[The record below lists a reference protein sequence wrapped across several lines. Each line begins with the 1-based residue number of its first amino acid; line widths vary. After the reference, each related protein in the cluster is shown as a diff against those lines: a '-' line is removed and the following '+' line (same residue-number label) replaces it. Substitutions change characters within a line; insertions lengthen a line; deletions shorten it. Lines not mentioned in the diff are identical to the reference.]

1 MEHRLKYTASTVFK
15 YITLILALVAVIIP
29 IVVVFIASFKSNLEY
44 LNSGT
49 LELPQSFANFENFK
63 YAFIDGRMMIGYL
76 NTILILAVALTGTIL
91 LGSMV
96 AYAINRFKFKG
107 RNVLL
112 FLFLTAMLIPP
123 ITTQIT
129 TFQIVKFF
137 GIYNTRWA
145 PIVLF
150 MGTDI
155 ISIYIFLRFMESISH
170 SIDESAMIDGASYF
184 RIYWNL
190 ILPLLAPAIV
200 TVIIIKGVAIYND
213 FYIPQLYMPKAEL
226 SVVSTALY
234 RFQGPYGKRWEIIS
248 AGIVITIVP
257 VLLAFMFLQRYFYNG
272 FTQGAIKS

>member
-1 MEHRLKYTASTVFK
+1 VVKIKYAGSTLFK
-15 YITLILALVAVIIP
+15 YLTLLLAVLAVVVP
-29 IVVVFIASFKSNLEY
+29 IVVVFIASFKTSKEY
-44 LNSGT
+44 LST
-49 LELPQSFANFENFK
+49 SPLALPENFLNFQNYK
-63 YAFIDGRMMIGYL
+63 YAFIDGKMLLGYF
-76 NTILILAVALTGTIL
+76 NTVIILVAALLGATL

-96 AYAINRFKFKG
+96 AFVINRFKFKG
-107 RNVLL
+107 RNVIL
-112 FLFLTAMLIPP
+112 FLFLAAMMIPA

-129 TFQIVKFF
+129 TFQIVRFF
-137 GIYNTRWA
+137 GMYGTRWA

-155 ISIYIFLRFMESISH
+155 ISIYIFLRFMESISV

-190 ILPLLAPAIV
+190 ILPLLVPAIV

-213 FYIPQLYMPKAEL
+213 FYIPQLYMPKKEM

-234 RFQGPYGKRWEIIS
+234 RFQGPYGKAWEIIS

-257 VLLAFMFLQRYFYNG
+257 ILAVFLFLQRYFYNG
-272 FTQGAIKS
+272 FTQGSIK

>member
-1 MEHRLKYTASTVFK
+1 MEHRLKYTMSTVFK
-15 YITLILALVAVIIP
+15 YITLILALIAVIIP
-29 IVVVFIASFKSNLEY
+29 IVVVFIASFKTNLEY

-49 LELPQSFANFENFK
+49 LELPQSFNNFENFK
-63 YAFIDGRMMIGYL
+63 YAFIDGKMLIGYL

-155 ISIYIFLRFMESISH
+155 ISIYIFLRFMESISR

-200 TVIIIKGVAIYND
+200 TVIIIKGVATYND

-272 FTQGAIKS
+272 FTQGSIKS

>member
-1 MEHRLKYTASTVFK
+1 MEHRLKYTASAVFK
-15 YITLILALVAVIIP
+15 YITLIIALVAVIIP
-29 IVVVFIASFKSNLEY
+29 IVVVFIASFKTNLEY

-49 LELPQSFANFENFK
+49 LELPQSFANLENFK
-63 YAFIDGRMMIGYL
+63 YAFIDGKMMIGYL
-76 NTILILAVALTGTIL
+76 NTIIILAVALSGTIL
-91 LGSMV
+91 LGSMM

-137 GIYNTRWA
+137 GLYNTRWA

-155 ISIYIFLRFMESISH
+155 ISIYIFLRFMESISR

-184 RIYWNL
+184 RIYRSL
-190 ILPLLAPAIV
+190 ILPLLAPAV
-200 TVIIIKGVAIYND
+200 TTVIIIKGVAIYND

>member
-1 MEHRLKYTASTVFK
+1 MEHRLKYTMSTVFK
-15 YITLILALVAVIIP
+15 YITLILALIAVIIP
-29 IVVVFIASFKSNLEY
+29 IVVVFIASFKTNLEY

-49 LELPQSFANFENFK
+49 LELPQSFNNFENFK
-63 YAFIDGRMMIGYL
+63 YAFIDGKMLIGYL

-200 TVIIIKGVAIYND
+200 TVIIIKGVATYND

-272 FTQGAIKS
+272 FTQGSIKS

>member
-1 MEHRLKYTASTVFK
+1 MEHRVKYTASAVFK
-15 YITLILALVAVIIP
+15 YITLVLAVIAVVVP
-29 IVVVFIASFKSNLEY
+29 IVVVFIASFKTNKEY

-49 LELPQSFANFENFK
+49 LELPQSFTNFENFK
-63 YAFIDGRMMIGYL
+63 YAFIDGKMMIGYL
-76 NTILILAVALTGTIL
+76 NTILILAVALIGTLL

-129 TFQIVKFF
+129 TFQIVRFF
-137 GIYNTRWA
+137 GLYNTRWA

-155 ISIYIFLRFMESISH
+155 ISIYIFLRFMESISR

-190 ILPLLAPAIV
+190 ILPLMAPAIT

-234 RFQGPYGKRWEIIS
+234 RFQGPYGRRWEIIS

-257 VLLAFMFLQRYFYNG
+257 VLLAFMSLQRYFYNG
-272 FTQGAIKS
+272 FTQGSIKS